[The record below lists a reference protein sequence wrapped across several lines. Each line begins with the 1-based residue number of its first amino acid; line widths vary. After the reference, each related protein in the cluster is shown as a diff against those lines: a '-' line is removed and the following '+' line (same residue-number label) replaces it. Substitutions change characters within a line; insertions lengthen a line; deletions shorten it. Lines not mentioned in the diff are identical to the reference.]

1 MRTELHVRLDGPV
14 GWLRLR
20 AEGDALTAVD
30 FVDRAPREHEVS
42 GPDVLPVL
50 ERAVAGL
57 AAFVRRG
64 GPIREIP
71 VAPDGTPFQ
80 QRVWQRMRR
89 IPAGRT
95 MTYGD
100 LAREL
105 GTGPRAVAG
114 ACRRNPI
121 PLFIPCHRVV
131 SGRGLG
137 GYAGAVDGRPLERKR
152 WLLTLEGA
160 LRDGSARARP

>member
-1 MRTELHVRLDGPV
+1 MRNELHVRLDGPV

-20 AEGDALTAVD
+20 GEGDALTDVD
-30 FVDRAPREHEVS
+30 FVDRARGGDADRQS
-42 GPDVLPVL
+42 DVLPVL
-50 ERAVAGL
+50 ARA
-57 AAFVRRG
+57 AAALETFTRRG

-71 VAPDGTPFQ
+71 VAPAGTPFQ

-89 IPAGRT
+89 IPPGRT
-95 MTYGD
+95 VTYGE

-131 SGRGLG
+131 AGRGLG
-137 GYAGAVDGRPLERKR
+137 GYAGAVDGLPLERKR
-152 WLLTLEGA
+152 WLLVLEGA
-160 LRDGSARARP
+160 LDG